1 MINDEYIYT
10 TITLKSNCS
19 LNNYHITLLI
29 SDIID
34 EYGLTLADN
43 SIDISVQDSFI
54 IKFGISLKD
63 DADTIGSCI
72 SEINRVIND
81 KINRNYPED
90 N

>member
-1 MINDEYIYT
+1 MINNEYIYT
-10 TITLKSNCS
+10 TITPKSNCS
-19 LNNYHITLLI
+19 LNNYHIVLLI

-43 SIDISVQDSFI
+43 SIDISSVQDSFI

-72 SEINRVIND
+72 SEINRVIN
-81 KINRNYPED
+81 KNYPED

>member
-1 MINDEYIYT
+1 MINDEYIYA

-19 LNNYHITLLI
+19 LNNYHIVLLI

-43 SIDISVQDSFI
+43 SIDISSVQDSFI

-72 SEINRVIND
+72 SEINRAIN
-81 KINRNYPED
+81 KNYPED

>member
-19 LNNYHITLLI
+19 LNNYHIVLLI

-34 EYGLTLADN
+34 EYGLTLANN
-43 SIDISVQDSFI
+43 SIDISSVQDSFI

-72 SEINRVIND
+72 SEINRVIN
-81 KINRNYPED
+81 KNYPED

>member
-19 LNNYHITLLI
+19 LNNYHIVLLI

-34 EYGLTLADN
+34 EYGLTLVDN
-43 SIDISVQDSFI
+43 SIDISSVQDSFI

-72 SEINRVIND
+72 SEINRVIN
-81 KINRNYPED
+81 KNYPED

>member
-10 TITLKSNCS
+10 TITLKSNC
-19 LNNYHITLLI
+19 LNNYHIVLLI

-43 SIDISVQDSFI
+43 SIDISSVQDSFI

-72 SEINRVIND
+72 SEINRVIN
-81 KINRNYPED
+81 KNYPED

>member
-19 LNNYHITLLI
+19 LSNYHIVLLI

-43 SIDISVQDSFI
+43 SIDISSVQDSFI

-72 SEINRVIND
+72 SEINRVMN
-81 KINRNYPED
+81 KNYPED

>member
-19 LNNYHITLLI
+19 LNNYHIVLLI

-43 SIDISVQDSFI
+43 SIDISSVQDSFI

-72 SEINRVIND
+72 SEINRVIN
-81 KINRNYPED
+81 KNYPED

>member
-10 TITLKSNCS
+10 TITFKSNCS
-19 LNNYHITLLI
+19 LNNYHIVLLI

-34 EYGLTLADN
+34 EYGLTLVDN
-43 SIDISVQDSFI
+43 SIDISSVQDSFI

-72 SEINRVIND
+72 SEINRVIN
-81 KINRNYPED
+81 KNYPED

>member
-19 LNNYHITLLI
+19 LSNYHIVLLI

-34 EYGLTLADN
+34 EYGLTLVDD
-43 SIDISVQDSFI
+43 SISISVQNSI
-54 IKFGISLKD
+54 IVKFGISLKD

-72 SEINRVIND
+72 SEINRVIN
-81 KINRNYPED
+81 KNCPED

>member
-19 LNNYHITLLI
+19 LNNYHIVLLI

-43 SIDISVQDSFI
+43 SIDISSVQDSFI

-72 SEINRVIND
+72 SEINRAIN
-81 KINRNYPED
+81 KNYPED